1 MLSKKCRTFSN
12 SLIKRINMICCSN
25 NLNENFN
32 IFPNSTLCVQKK
44 INDTLWIS
52 YGNILKFR
60 GSETSGP
67 ESVISKIMY
76 FNTLNP
82 NHSQG
87 KFSRRQIDYFFFVFF
102 FSYVLFLQKT
112 GFDVSCKGNSLH
124 DMSNPIFG
132 KKNKQNISKYFNAA
146 C

>member
-32 IFPNSTLCVQKK
+32 IFPNSTLCVQKE
-44 INDTLWIS
+44 INDALWIS

-87 KFSRRQIDYFFFVFF
+87 KFSRRQIDYFFFFF
-102 FSYVLFLQKT
+102 FFLMFCFSRKQALTFHAKETVCMTCQILF
-112 GFDVSCKGNSLH
+112 S
-124 DMSNPIFG
+124 G